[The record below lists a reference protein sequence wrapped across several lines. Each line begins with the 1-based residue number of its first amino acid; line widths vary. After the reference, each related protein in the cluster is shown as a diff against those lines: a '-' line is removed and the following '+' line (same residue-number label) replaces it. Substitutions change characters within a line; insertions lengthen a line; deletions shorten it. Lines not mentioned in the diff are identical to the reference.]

1 MHENKIILLLFQ
13 GVYNLDS
20 LFEFSRE
27 AESQTVEESWS
38 ELDSGLVHRIV
49 TNKARGDFLLTIG
62 RNMETDTSLALTLA
76 KHLRTNTAHHL
87 KVNSTLQFMMKNNI
101 FISSGQ

>member
-1 MHENKIILLLFQ
+1 M
-13 GVYNLDS
+13 
-20 LFEFSRE
+20 
-27 AESQTVEESWS
+27 EESWS

-62 RNMETDTSLALTLA
+62 RNMETDPSLALTLA

-87 KVNSTLQFMMKNNI
+87 KVNSSI
-101 FISSGQ
+101 F